1 VNFSRNRPGP
11 LAGGR
16 PGGPLCAPVPARVL
30 FLNDTIRNGG
40 PGRSLQALLA
50 GLDPA
55 RVHRTVLLPRPGE
68 IADLLQAGATVDSLV
83 FEPRW
88 VENLIEPWDR
98 PIERAD
104 FQASRLR
111 RGLRA
116 VGNVGRM
123 AGALWRLRRLCR
135 TQGHELIYCNGT
147 TANFMGAALGI
158 VTGLPVL
165 WHVRYTEVPAT
176 LRGLHDRLA
185 ASVAVRRI
193 VCVSRPAAALFGR
206 ARAKV
211 QVIPN
216 GVDTRAFAPGTAD
229 ARARAALG
237 LPPDAV
243 VFGSHGRILRKKGFV
258 EMLMAAKMC
267 LTLLRPA
274 ERARCHFLIVGDT
287 PQDFVPDHLTE
298 CRQLAATLGI
308 GGQVT
313 FAGFQSDVRPWLRAV
328 DVAVVPSIYP
338 DPLPRAVIETMALGK
353 PVVAFDVGG
362 VGEMLGA
369 DQGTLLRGTP
379 PDVEAMAFAFVR
391 YLRDPALREQQGRA
405 ARARVLR
412 DFDAQAHA
420 GRIEGL
426 ILDLTARP
434 PVARAA
440 A

>member
-1 VNFSRNRPGP
+1 
-11 LAGGR
+11 
-16 PGGPLCAPVPARVL
+16 VPARVL

-55 RVHRTVLLPRPGE
+55 RVQRTVLLPRPGE
-68 IADLLQAGATVDSLV
+68 IADLLRASAVADALV

-88 VENLIEPWDR
+88 VENLVEPWHR

-104 FQASRLR
+104 FQAPPLL

-116 VGNVGRM
+116 LGNVVRM
-123 AGALWRLRRLCR
+123 TTALVRLRRLCR
-135 TQGHELIYCNGT
+135 AQGQELIYCNGT
-147 TANFMGAALGI
+147 TANFLGAALGI

-165 WHVRYTEVPAT
+165 WHVRYTELPAA

-185 ASVAVRRI
+185 ASATVRRI

-216 GVDTRAFAPGTAD
+216 GVDTRAFAPGAAD
-229 ARARAALG
+229 AGARAALG
-237 LPPDAV
+237 LPAEAV
-243 VFGSHGRILRKKGFV
+243 VFGSHGRILRKKGYV
-258 EMLMAAKMC
+258 EMLLAAKMC
-267 LTLLRPA
+267 LTLLRKE

-287 PQDFVPDHLTE
+287 PQDFVPDHLAE

-313 FAGFQSDVRPWLRAV
+313 FAGFQGDVRPWLRAI

-362 VGEMLGA
+362 VGEMLGPE
-369 DQGTLLRGTP
+369 QGTLLRGSP
-379 PDVEAMAFAFVR
+379 PDVEAMALAFVGHV
-391 YLRDPALREQQGRA
+391 RDPALRERQGRA
-405 ARARVLR
+405 ARARVLH
-412 DFDAQAHA
+412 DFDARTHA
-420 GRIEGL
+420 GRIQTL

-434 PVARAA
+434 AA
-440 A
+440 APAAAA